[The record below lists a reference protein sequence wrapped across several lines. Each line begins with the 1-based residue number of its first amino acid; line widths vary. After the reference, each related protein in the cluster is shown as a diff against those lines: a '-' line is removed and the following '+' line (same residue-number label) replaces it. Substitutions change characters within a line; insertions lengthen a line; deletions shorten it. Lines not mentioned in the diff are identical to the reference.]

1 MLQQN
6 QGCTNVVSDTKSFTM
21 KNLLL
26 CSALLV
32 TLFTACK
39 KDNEMVTTKMV
50 KTNVAISGM
59 QETPA
64 VTTAATGTM
73 DYDYDKA
80 TKMFHY
86 TIRWNGLSGAPTGM
100 HIHGPAAR
108 GVNSGVLAG
117 ISGFAAAASGTYSGM
132 VTIDNVT
139 LKETDLLAGTW
150 YVNIHTAANAGG
162 EIRGQI
168 EF

>member
-1 MLQQN
+1 MN
-6 QGCTNVVSDTKSFTM
+6 AKTFTM
-21 KNLLL
+21 KKLIA
-26 CSALLV
+26 CSVLFV

-39 KDNEMVTTKMV
+39 KDNEATSTKMV

-100 HIHGPAAR
+100 HIHGPAGR
-108 GVNSGVLAG
+108 GVNSGVLSG
-117 ISGFAAAASGTYSGM
+117 ISGFAAAATGSFSGM
-132 VTIDNVT
+132 VMVDNVT
-139 LKETDLLAGTW
+139 LKETDLLGGLW
-150 YVNIHTAANAGG
+150 YVNIHTATNAGG

>member
-1 MLQQN
+1 MKKLIFILS
-6 QGCTNVVSDTKSFTM
+6 VSSFVLT
-21 KNLLL
+21 
-26 CSALLV
+26 S
-32 TLFTACK
+32 CK
-39 KDNEMVTTKMV
+39 KDNETASTKMV

-59 QETPA
+59 QESPA
-64 VTTAATGTM
+64 VNTTATGTM
-73 DYDYDKA
+73 DYEYDKA
-80 TKMFHY
+80 TKMFNY

-117 ISGFAAAASGTYSGM
+117 ISGFTAAASGTYSGM

>member
-1 MLQQN
+1 
-6 QGCTNVVSDTKSFTM
+6 M
-21 KNLLL
+21 KKLF
-26 CSALLV
+26 ALTALVV

-39 KDNEMVTTKMV
+39 KDNETPSTKMV

-59 QETPA
+59 QENPA
-64 VTTAATGTM
+64 VTTAASGTM
-73 DYDYDKA
+73 DYDYDQA

-117 ISGFAAAASGTYSGM
+117 ISGFTAAATGTFTGM
-132 VTIDNVT
+132 VVVDNVT
-139 LKETDLLAGTW
+139 LKEADLLAGKW
-150 YVNIHTAANAGG
+150 YVNIHTTANAGG